1 MIKIAHKY
9 LNKLGISSDDTCIFN
24 TTEIDSIGRQERFN
38 QQRIEHS
45 FDERE
50 TWGLDFTFATWLY
63 EHLRVYMDCA
73 DGFVNLN
80 FHKIDIPILKEI
92 PKNELKYSSGS
103 IIADEYYTTI
113 IENHTQRE
121 AILLMIE
128 YLEAYLKPEFKDTE
142 EEIIAYGKVTCAIK
156 IFAEIFGTMWW

>member
-1 MIKIAHKY
+1 
-9 LNKLGISSDDTCIFN
+9 
-24 TTEIDSIGRQERFN
+24 
-38 QQRIEHS
+38 
-45 FDERE
+45 
-50 TWGLDFTFATWLY
+50 
-63 EHLRVYMDCA
+63 MDCA